1 MANTQRLSPQGYN
14 INNAPL
20 NENPFWAEEETG
32 GNVPSG
38 GLTGQ
43 ALVKRSNAD
52 YDTEWKTIQSDGGL
66 PAGGA
71 AGDLLTKTESG
82 AAWETPDFASSDDL
96 EATDAIAREA
106 RTAATTNAAAIT
118 AETNRATAAEQAN
131 AASITA
137 EASRAA
143 TAEASLSSDIAAVE
157 QDVAGLDSALQDE
170 TDRAEAAESDLS
182 GLITAESNRAQAAES
197 SLSDDIDGVAADLS
211 TEEANR
217 AAADTQIRSDLTADI
232 TAEATTRAA
241 NDAAL
246 QTQIDQI
253 TGSIPTP
260 AQLQE
265 VPDVKI
271 NDVLQTATLQAY
283 NASSAASNIR
293 LALRQRFNSATQTW
307 TRFWSHLTGKT
318 VTVDSDVPFI
328 GRLPVFSGQSDDF
341 EIHAVKTSPI
351 SGGTTGQVLTKA
363 SNTDY
368 DWSWQTPST
377 GGGDTLPDQTY
388 NNNVITNITETATA
402 TASGKTS
409 YLQQYFNGTQLTRR
423 WKMMQGLIA
432 DLIGFFSSGSLVGNA
447 FLMSDNSQSSDYGG
461 VPVKPVYGLFRTGTA
476 ASAGQLLVASGGLNS
491 AAVLTDTVIGGTA
504 GQVLTKSSS
513 NNYDWEWTTP
523 AFTNDF
529 SVLEPTGDK
538 VKGFKTIPGLMFAI
552 FTGTGNAPN
561 WIYSLR
567 STDYEFLTSQSQNA
581 INIYDNSTTRRGNY
595 SDANYPMANG
605 EFIKGYA
612 GGSGSQALI
621 VNVYDNNGATGTPIN
636 LILVNPSYISS
647 ASGGAGNPTTLDFD
661 FNVGAA
667 TNNKVDEYDLS
678 LVFGGSATS
687 ITSTG
692 YTAAVSL
699 AGHVEFKRFGGGT
712 AAQNSGCIP
721 FAVYDSGN
729 NYYRID
735 NAGMVAYNFDGSTL
749 HVKVLPNNAIASY
762 SAAGASQWS
771 SALCACQPKLIKTR

>member
-52 YDTEWKTIQSDGGL
+52 YDTEWKTIQSGGGL

-82 AAWETPDFASSDDL
+82 AVWETPDFASSDDL

-131 AASITA
+131 AAAITS

-170 TDRAEAAESDLS
+170 IDRAEAAESDLS
-182 GLITAESNRAQAAES
+182 GLITAESDRAQAAES

-211 TEEANR
+211 TEETNR

-232 TAEATTRAA
+232 TAEATTRAT

-260 AQLQE
+260 AQFQE
-265 VPDVKI
+265 VPDLYINSVKQSI
-271 NDVLQTATLQAY
+271 TLDDY
-283 NASSAASNIR
+283 NMSSASTST
-293 LALRQRFNSATQTW
+293 LMVLRQLFDSATQTVS
-307 TRFWSHLTGKT
+307 RFWQKISSGLLLNLTSVASRGCLF
-318 VTVDSDVPFI
+318 VLPGSYPASMIGTVDVDTTDTV
-328 GRLPVFSGQSDDF
+328 
-341 EIHAVKTSPI
+341 A
-351 SGGTTGQVLTKA
+351 GGTTGQVLTKT

-368 DWSWQTPST
+368 DWEWATPAT

-388 NNNVITNITETATA
+388 NNTVITNITDTATS
-402 TASGKTS
+402 TASGKFS

-432 DLIGFFSSGSLVGNA
+432 DLIGFFSGGSVVSNA
-447 FLMSDNSQSSDYGG
+447 FLMTDNTQSSDYGG

-513 NNYDWEWTTP
+513 NNYDWEWITP
-523 AFTNDF
+523 ALTNDF
-529 SVLEPTGDK
+529 TVLEPTGDK
-538 VKGFKTIPGLMFAI
+538 VKGFKTIPGLLSACVNLAVAGGSASAVMNCKTRDASM
-552 FTGTGNAPN
+552 
-561 WIYSLR
+561 YSILAD
-567 STDYEFLTSQSQNA
+567 SSYPYLKLYETR
-581 INIYDNSTTRRGNY
+581 TTRRGNY
-595 SDANYPMANG
+595 SDANYQIANG
-605 EFIKGYA
+605 EF
-612 GGSGSQALI
+612 LI
-621 VNVYDNNGATGTPIN
+621 GELDIQIYDNDSGTGTPID
-636 LILVNPSYISS
+636 LHMVSPKYVSS
-647 ASGGAGNPTTLDFD
+647 TSGGTGNPTSLDFD

-667 TNNKVDEYDLS
+667 TNNKVEEYDLS

-687 ITSTG
+687 ITSTS

>member
-20 NENPFWAEEETG
+20 NENPFWSEEETG
-32 GNVPSG
+32 GNVPAG

-52 YDTEWKTIQSDGGL
+52 YDTEWKTIQSGGGL

-71 AGDLLTKTESG
+71 AGDILTKTESG

-157 QDVAGLDSALQDE
+157 QDVAGLDSELQDE
-170 TDRAEAAESDLS
+170 IDRAEAAESDLS

-197 SLSDDIDGVAADLS
+197 SLSDDIDAVAADLS
-211 TEEANR
+211 TEETNR

-253 TGSIPTP
+253 SGSIPTP

-368 DWSWQTPST
+368 DWGWETPSA
-377 GGGDTLPDQTY
+377 GGDTLPDQTY
-388 NNNVITNITETATA
+388 NNTVITNITETATS
-402 TASGKTS
+402 TASGKIS
-409 YLQQYFNGTQLTRR
+409 YLQQHFNGTQLTRR
-423 WKMMQGLIA
+423 WKMMQGMIA
-432 DLIGFFSSGSLVGNA
+432 DLIGFFSAGSPIGNA

-461 VPVKPVYGLFRTGTA
+461 IAVKPVYGLFRTGTS
-476 ASAGQLLVASGGLNS
+476 ASAGQLLAASGGLNS
-491 AAVLTDTVIGGTA
+491 AAVLTDSVIGGTA

-538 VKGFKTIPGLMFAI
+538 VKGFKTIPGLLSACFNFAVS
-552 FTGTGNAPN
+552 GGSASAVMNSHVRDGASMAP
-561 WIYSLR
+561 ILPDSSYPYLKIHE
-567 STDYEFLTSQSQNA
+567 T
-581 INIYDNSTTRRGNY
+581 STTRRGNY
-595 SDANYPMANG
+595 SDANYPLANG
-605 EFIKGYA
+605 EFVKDYLDI
-612 GGSGSQALI
+612 Q
-621 VNVYDNNGATGTPIN
+621 VYDNNSGTGTPIDLHMVSPKYVASN
-636 LILVNPSYISS
+636 
-647 ASGGAGNPTTLDFD
+647 SGGTGNPTTLDFD